1 MGAQQQNKPA
11 IRFVISGRSGSRIQ
25 SRFRCPTK
33 STLAPAAWA
42 GSPRVAGDH
51 AQSQPYGE
59 YHALAGCIPYAHL
72 WQDAKPAANQPTGR
86 CQCEAGGAP
95 QRFTLYPKRRRP
107 LASILVTKHRLIDK
121 ELNMHT
127 GMLWFDNSQTALNI
141 KIQKAVDYYHK
152 KYGRTPD
159 LCLVHPSM
167 LDTQER
173 NQRQLEDN
181 KLTVRPYRPVLPGHI
196 WIGIED
202 KN

>member
-1 MGAQQQNKPA
+1 
-11 IRFVISGRSGSRIQ
+11 
-25 SRFRCPTK
+25 
-33 STLAPAAWA
+33 
-42 GSPRVAGDH
+42 
-51 AQSQPYGE
+51 
-59 YHALAGCIPYAHL
+59 
-72 WQDAKPAANQPTGR
+72 
-86 CQCEAGGAP
+86 
-95 QRFTLYPKRRRP
+95 
-107 LASILVTKHRLIDK
+107 
-121 ELNMHT
+121 MHT

-167 LDTQER
+167 LDAQEK
-173 NQRQLEDN
+173 NQRTVEIN

>member
-1 MGAQQQNKPA
+1 
-11 IRFVISGRSGSRIQ
+11 
-25 SRFRCPTK
+25 
-33 STLAPAAWA
+33 
-42 GSPRVAGDH
+42 
-51 AQSQPYGE
+51 
-59 YHALAGCIPYAHL
+59 
-72 WQDAKPAANQPTGR
+72 
-86 CQCEAGGAP
+86 
-95 QRFTLYPKRRRP
+95 
-107 LASILVTKHRLIDK
+107 
-121 ELNMHT
+121 MHT

-167 LDTQER
+167 LEQ
-173 NQRQLEDN
+173 NQRTFETTTLASGASAN

>member
-1 MGAQQQNKPA
+1 
-11 IRFVISGRSGSRIQ
+11 
-25 SRFRCPTK
+25 
-33 STLAPAAWA
+33 
-42 GSPRVAGDH
+42 
-51 AQSQPYGE
+51 
-59 YHALAGCIPYAHL
+59 
-72 WQDAKPAANQPTGR
+72 
-86 CQCEAGGAP
+86 
-95 QRFTLYPKRRRP
+95 
-107 LASILVTKHRLIDK
+107 
-121 ELNMHT
+121 MHT

-167 LDTQER
+167 LEAQER
-173 NQRQLEDN
+173 TQRQLEIN

>member
-1 MGAQQQNKPA
+1 
-11 IRFVISGRSGSRIQ
+11 
-25 SRFRCPTK
+25 
-33 STLAPAAWA
+33 
-42 GSPRVAGDH
+42 
-51 AQSQPYGE
+51 
-59 YHALAGCIPYAHL
+59 
-72 WQDAKPAANQPTGR
+72 
-86 CQCEAGGAP
+86 
-95 QRFTLYPKRRRP
+95 
-107 LASILVTKHRLIDK
+107 
-121 ELNMHT
+121 MHT

-167 LDTQER
+167 LEAQEK
-173 NQRQLEDN
+173 NQRTVETPVSVN

>member
-1 MGAQQQNKPA
+1 
-11 IRFVISGRSGSRIQ
+11 
-25 SRFRCPTK
+25 
-33 STLAPAAWA
+33 
-42 GSPRVAGDH
+42 
-51 AQSQPYGE
+51 
-59 YHALAGCIPYAHL
+59 
-72 WQDAKPAANQPTGR
+72 
-86 CQCEAGGAP
+86 
-95 QRFTLYPKRRRP
+95 
-107 LASILVTKHRLIDK
+107 K

-127 GMLWFDNSQTALNI
+127 GMLWFDNSQTALTI

-167 LDTQER
+167 LEQN
-173 NQRQLEDN
+173 NQRQLEVN